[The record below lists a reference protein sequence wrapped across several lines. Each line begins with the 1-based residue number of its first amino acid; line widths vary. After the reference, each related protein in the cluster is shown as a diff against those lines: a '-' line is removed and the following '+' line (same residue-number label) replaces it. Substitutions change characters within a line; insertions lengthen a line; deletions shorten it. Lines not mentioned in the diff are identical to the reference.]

1 LTIVKHIYFCSV
13 GLFTEHIPKYNLIY
27 TCKDLIKMLIDEI
40 DLEIIKILKK
50 DSRTSFEGIAKEL
63 NTTRQ
68 TIHSRV
74 KALKEKGIIIGYT
87 CTTDDRKL
95 GKEVT
100 AIILIMLDR
109 AASVWKFTADKLW
122 KRQEE
127 LEIVEMH
134 HLAGEY
140 DVMIKMKTKN
150 ITTLENNLAI
160 ITSIKGVQRTHT
172 MVCLSGYEHGH

>member
-1 LTIVKHIYFCSV
+1 
-13 GLFTEHIPKYNLIY
+13 
-27 TCKDLIKMLIDEI
+27 MDEI
-40 DLEIIKILKK
+40 DHRIVGILKK
-50 DSRTSFEGIAKEL
+50 DSRASFESIAKEL
-63 NTTRQ
+63 KTTRQ
-68 TIHSRV
+68 TIHTRV
-74 KALKEKGIIIGYT
+74 KALKNNNIIIGFT
-87 CTTDDRKL
+87 CITDDNKL

-100 AIILIMLDR
+100 AVILIMLDR
-109 AASVWKFTADKLW
+109 AASLWKFTAEKLW
-122 KRQEE
+122 TRKDE

-172 MVCLSGYEHGH
+172 MVCLSSFEYGFLSD

>member
-1 LTIVKHIYFCSV
+1 
-13 GLFTEHIPKYNLIY
+13 
-27 TCKDLIKMLIDEI
+27 MLIDEI
-40 DLEIIKILKK
+40 DLDIIDILKR
-50 DSRTSFEGIAKEL
+50 DSRASFESIAKEL
-63 NTTRQ
+63 DTTRQ

-74 KALKEKGIIIGYT
+74 KALREKGIIIGYT
-87 CTTDDRKL
+87 CITDDKKL

-150 ITTLENNLAI
+150 ITSLENNLAI

-172 MVCLSGYEHGH
+172 MVCFSGFEYGHKITE